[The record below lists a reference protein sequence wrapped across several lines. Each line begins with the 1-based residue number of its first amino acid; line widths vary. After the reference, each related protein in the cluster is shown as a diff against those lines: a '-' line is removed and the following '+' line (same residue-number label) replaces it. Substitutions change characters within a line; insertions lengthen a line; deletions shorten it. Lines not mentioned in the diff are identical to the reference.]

1 MPTQAA
7 ATGSRVRTYGRLL
20 RGAPLVVA
28 DGWPVGSGLMD
39 LEGRILDGRYR
50 LGSLLG
56 VGGMARVYVASDRV
70 LERQVAVKV
79 LSPPYAQDPVF
90 VERFRR
96 EARAAAR
103 LSHPNI
109 VAVFD
114 SGSDADQPYLVMEY
128 VAGQSLAELLAR
140 QGRLAPGRAAELAVE
155 VCAALAAAHAQ
166 GLVHRDVKP
175 ANVLVG
181 PDGQVKV
188 TDFGIVKASAA
199 TATLTGTGTV
209 LGTAA
214 YLSPEQAQGGPVD
227 ARSDLY
233 GLGCVLYELV
243 CGSPPFGSGADRSP
257 VAVAT
262 RHVREPPEPP
272 SLRNPQVDPALDQVV
287 LTALA
292 KDPAQRYQSATDM
305 QEALQGVL
313 AGDATPALPTE
324 PLPAP
329 LGRTGTT
336 PTATGPAAGDD
347 GRGPGW
353 PRWALLAAGT
363 ALGIAL
369 VLALLWLDGG
379 DTPARLPEAGSGA
392 SPATSAPS
400 STTPGS
406 TATPA
411 PAASGVEA
419 ALANLTAVITT
430 ARQQGTADQDAEDLL
445 GQAGDLAKALQE
457 NPKDKDKSKDEGKGK
472 RAGQG
477 EVAAKKVA
485 ELERKVDELISQGK
499 IRPPATTQIQQAVA
513 QLAQA
518 VQQAG

>member
-1 MPTQAA
+1 
-7 ATGSRVRTYGRLL
+7 
-20 RGAPLVVA
+20 
-28 DGWPVGSGLMD
+28 MD
-39 LEGRILDGRYR
+39 LEGRILDDRYR

-56 VGGMARVYVASDRV
+56 VGGMAKVYLADDRV

-79 LSPPYAQDPVF
+79 LSPPYAQDPMF

-114 SGSDADQPYLVMEY
+114 SGSDAGEHYLVMEY
-128 VAGQSLAELLAR
+128 VAGQSLAELLHR
-140 QGRLAPGRAAELAVE
+140 QGRLTPRRAAELAVE

-175 ANVLVG
+175 ANVLVDA
-181 PDGQVKV
+181 DGRVKV
-188 TDFGIVKASAA
+188 ADFGIVKAAA

-233 GLGCVLYELV
+233 SLGCLLYELL
-243 CGSPPFGSGADRSP
+243 CGTPPFGSGADSPP

-262 RHVREPPEPP
+262 RHLHQPPEPP
-272 SLRNPQVDPALDQVV
+272 SAHNPQVDAGLDAVV

-292 KDPAQRYQSATDM
+292 KEPAQRYQSAVELQD
-305 QEALQGVL
+305 ALERVL
-313 AGDATPALPTE
+313 AGDAVAAGPVGSPAAALSTE
-324 PLPAP
+324 PLLGLPARIGV
-329 LGRTGTT
+329 LAAT
-336 PTATGPAAGDD
+336 TGPAVRDV
-347 GRGPGW
+347 GRRPGW
-353 PRWALLAAGT
+353 PRWALAVAGLALGLGLLAA
-363 ALGIAL
+363 
-369 VLALLWLDGG
+369 VLWPDGAS
-379 DTPARLPEAGSGA
+379 TPTRGEAGPTA
-392 SPATSAPS
+392 APATSAAS
-400 STTPGS
+400 TTTPGS
-406 TATPA
+406 TTPA
-411 PAASGVEA
+411 VSAPGVEA
-419 ALANLTAVITT
+419 ALANLTGVITA
-430 ARQQGTADQDAEDLL
+430 ARQQGTVDQEAEDLL

-457 NPKDKDKSKDEGKGK
+457 NPKEEGKGK
-472 RAGQG
+472 GRD
-477 EVAAKKVA
+477 AAKKAA
-485 ELERKVDELISQGK
+485 ELERKIDELIGQGK

-513 QLAQA
+513 QLIQA

>member
-1 MPTQAA
+1 
-7 ATGSRVRTYGRLL
+7 
-20 RGAPLVVA
+20 
-28 DGWPVGSGLMD
+28 MD
-39 LEGRILDGRYR
+39 LEGRILDGRYQ

-56 VGGMARVYVASDRV
+56 AGGMARVYLATDRV

-79 LSPPYAQDPVF
+79 LSPSDAQDPVF

-128 VAGQSLAELLAR
+128 VPGQSLAQLLAR
-140 QGRLAPGRAAELAVE
+140 QGRLAPRRAVELAIQ

-166 GLVHRDVKP
+166 GLVHRDIKP
-175 ANVLVG
+175 ANVLVS
-181 PDGQVKV
+181 PDGKVKV

-199 TATLTGTGTV
+199 TTLTGTGTV

-233 GLGCVLYELV
+233 GLGCVLYELL

-257 VAVAT
+257 VAIAT
-262 RHVREPPEPP
+262 RHVSEPPEPP
-272 SLRNPQVDPALDQVV
+272 SARNPQVAPALETVM
-287 LTALA
+287 LTTLA
-292 KDPAQRYQSATDM
+292 KDPAQRYQSAVEL
-305 QEALQGVL
+305 QHALERVL
-313 AGDATPALPTE
+313 AGDAAPALPTE
-324 PLPAP
+324 PLLEPP
-329 LGRTGTT
+329 GRTGTT
-336 PTATGPAAGDD
+336 PTATGPAAGED

-353 PRWALLAAGT
+353 PRWALLVAGT

-369 VLALLWLDGG
+369 AVALLWPDGG
-379 DTPARLPEAGSGA
+379 DSPARLPEAGSGA

-400 STTPGS
+400 PTTPAS

-411 PAASGVEA
+411 PSAPGVPA

-430 ARQQGTADQDAEDLL
+430 ARQQGTADQAAEDLL
-445 GQAGDLAKALQE
+445 DQAADLANALE
-457 NPKDKDKSKDEGKGK
+457 AGRKDDKGHNKGEGKGK
-472 RAGQG
+472 GQG
-477 EVAAKKVA
+477 AAKKLA
-485 ELERKVDELISQGK
+485 ELQGKVDELIGKGK

-513 QLAQA
+513 QLGQA
-518 VQQAG
+518 VQQTG

>member
-1 MPTQAA
+1 
-7 ATGSRVRTYGRLL
+7 
-20 RGAPLVVA
+20 
-28 DGWPVGSGLMD
+28 MD
-39 LEGRILDGRYR
+39 LEGRILDGRYQ
-50 LGSLLG
+50 LGSLLSA
-56 VGGMARVYVASDRV
+56 GGMASVYLATDRI

-79 LSPPYAQDPVF
+79 LSPSDAQDPLF

-128 VAGQSLAELLAR
+128 VPGQSLAQLLHR
-140 QGRLAPGRAAELAVE
+140 QGRLAPRRAVELAIQ

-166 GLVHRDVKP
+166 GLVHRDIKP
-175 ANVLVG
+175 ANVLVS

-188 TDFGIVKASAA
+188 TDFGIVKAAAA
-199 TATLTGTGTV
+199 TTLTGTGTV

-214 YLSPEQAQGGPVD
+214 YLSPEQAQGHPVD

-233 GLGCVLYELV
+233 GLGCVLYELL

-262 RHVREPPEPP
+262 RHVSEPSEPP
-272 SLRNPQVDPALDQVV
+272 SARNPQVDPALEAVV

-292 KDPAQRYQSATDM
+292 KDPAQRYQSAVEL
-305 QEALQGVL
+305 QHALERVL
-313 AGDATPALPTE
+313 AGDAAPALPTE
-324 PLPAP
+324 PLLET

-336 PTATGPAAGDD
+336 PTAIGPAAGDD

-353 PRWALLAAGT
+353 PRWALLVAGT

-369 VLALLWLDGG
+369 VAALLWPDG
-379 DTPARLPEAGSGA
+379 DDSPARLPEAGSGA

-400 STTPGS
+400 SATAGS

-411 PAASGVEA
+411 PSAPGVPA
-419 ALANLTAVITT
+419 ALANLTAVIGA
-430 ARQQGTADQDAEDLL
+430 ARQQGTADQEAEDLL
-445 GQAGDLAKALQE
+445 DQAADLANALE
-457 NPKDKDKSKDEGKGK
+457 AGRKDDKGHNKGEGKG
-472 RAGQG
+472 QG
-477 EVAAKKVA
+477 AAKKLA
-485 ELERKVDELISQGK
+485 ELQGK
-499 IRPPATTQIQQAVA
+499 V
-513 QLAQA
+513 
-518 VQQAG
+518 

>member
-1 MPTQAA
+1 
-7 ATGSRVRTYGRLL
+7 
-20 RGAPLVVA
+20 
-28 DGWPVGSGLMD
+28 MD
-39 LEGRILDGRYR
+39 LEGRILDGRYQ

-56 VGGMARVYVASDRV
+56 VGGMASVYLATDRV

-79 LSPPYAQDPVF
+79 LRSSDSRDALF

-96 EARAAAR
+96 EARAAAQ

-128 VAGQSLAELLAR
+128 VPGQSLAQLLHR
-140 QGRLAPGRAAELAVE
+140 QGRLAPRRAIELAIQ

-166 GLVHRDVKP
+166 GLVHRDIKP

-181 PDGQVKV
+181 DDGQVKV
-188 TDFGIVKASAA
+188 TDFGIVKAAAA
-199 TATLTGTGTV
+199 TTLTGTGTV

-214 YLSPEQAQGGPVD
+214 YLSPEQAQGHPVD

-233 GLGCVLYELV
+233 GLGCVLYELL

-257 VAVAT
+257 LGIAT
-262 RHVREPPEPP
+262 RHVSEPPEPP
-272 SLRNPQVDPALDQVV
+272 SARNPQVDPALDQVV

-292 KDPAQRYQSATDM
+292 KDPAQRYQSAVDM
-305 QEALQGVL
+305 QDALERVL
-313 AGDATPALPTE
+313 AGDAAAAAPTE
-324 PLPAP
+324 PLLEP
-329 LGRTGTT
+329 LGRTGTGTT
-336 PTATGPAAGDD
+336 PRATGPAAGAD
-347 GRGPGW
+347 GRRLGRG
-353 PRWALLAAGT
+353 RWALLVAG
-363 ALGIAL
+363 AILGIAL
-369 VLALLWLDGG
+369 VVAVLWPDGG
-379 DTPARLPEAGSGA
+379 DSPARLPEAGPGA
-392 SPATSAPS
+392 SPTTSAPS
-400 STTPGS
+400 LTTPGS

-419 ALANLTAVITT
+419 ALANLRAVITT
-430 ARQQGTADQDAEDLL
+430 ARQQGTADQEAEDLL
-445 GQAGDLAKALQE
+445 ALAGDLAKALQE
-457 NPKDKDKSKDEGKGK
+457 NPKDKDKSKDEGKAK

-518 VQQAG
+518 VQQPG

>member
-1 MPTQAA
+1 
-7 ATGSRVRTYGRLL
+7 
-20 RGAPLVVA
+20 
-28 DGWPVGSGLMD
+28 MD
-39 LEGRILDGRYR
+39 LEGRILDGRYQ

-56 VGGMARVYVASDRV
+56 VGGMARVYVATDRV

-79 LSPPYAQDPVF
+79 LSPSDAQDPLF

-103 LSHPNI
+103 LNHPNI

-128 VAGQSLAELLAR
+128 VPGESLAQLLAR
-140 QGRLAPGRAAELAVE
+140 QGRLAPRRAVELAIQ

-166 GLVHRDVKP
+166 GLVHRDIKP

-181 PDGQVKV
+181 EDGQVKV
-188 TDFGIVKASAA
+188 TDFGIVKAAAA
-199 TATLTGTGTV
+199 TTLTGTGTV

-214 YLSPEQAQGGPVD
+214 YLSPEQAQGHPVD

-233 GLGCVLYELV
+233 GLGCVLYELL
-243 CGSPPFGSGADRSP
+243 CGSPPFGSGADRSL

-272 SLRNPQVDPALDQVV
+272 SLRNPQVDPALDAVV

-313 AGDATPALPTE
+313 AGDAAAAVATE
-324 PLPAP
+324 PFPEP
-329 LGRTGTT
+329 LGRPGTT
-336 PTATGPAAGDD
+336 PTAIGPAAGDD

-353 PRWALLAAGT
+353 PRWALLVAGT

-369 VLALLWLDGG
+369 VIVLLWPDGG

-400 STTPGS
+400 QTTPAS
-406 TATPA
+406 TARPA
-411 PAASGVEA
+411 PSAPGVPA
-419 ALANLTAVITT
+419 ALANLTAVIST
-430 ARQQGTADQDAEDLL
+430 ARQQGTADQAAEELL
-445 GQAGDLAKALQE
+445 DQAADLANALE
-457 NPKDKDKSKDEGKGK
+457 AGRKDNKGHNKDQGKGK
-472 RAGQG
+472 GQQ
-477 EVAAKKVA
+477 AAKKLA
-485 ELERKVDELISQGK
+485 ELQGTVEELIGQGK

-513 QLAQA
+513 QLGQA
-518 VQQAG
+518 VQPAG

>member
-1 MPTQAA
+1 
-7 ATGSRVRTYGRLL
+7 
-20 RGAPLVVA
+20 
-28 DGWPVGSGLMD
+28 
-39 LEGRILDGRYR
+39 
-50 LGSLLG
+50 
-56 VGGMARVYVASDRV
+56 MARVYLATDRV

-79 LSPPYAQDPVF
+79 LSPSDAQDPLF

-128 VAGQSLAELLAR
+128 VPGESLAQLLHR
-140 QGRLAPGRAAELAVE
+140 QGRLAPGRAVGLAIQ

-166 GLVHRDVKP
+166 GLVHRDIKP

-181 PDGQVKV
+181 EDGQVKV
-188 TDFGIVKASAA
+188 ADFGIVKAAAA
-199 TATLTGTGTV
+199 TALTGTGTV

-214 YLSPEQAQGGPVD
+214 YLSPEQAQGHPVD

-233 GLGCVLYELV
+233 GLGCVLYELL
-243 CGSPPFGSGADRSP
+243 CGSPPFGSGVDRSP
-257 VAVAT
+257 VAIAT
-262 RHVREPPEPP
+262 RHVRELPEPP
-272 SLRNPQVDPALDQVV
+272 SARNPQVNPALEAVV

-292 KDPAQRYQSATDM
+292 KDPAERYQSAV
-305 QEALQGVL
+305 ELHHALERVL
-313 AGDATPALPTE
+313 AGDAAPALPTE
-324 PLPAP
+324 PLLAP
-329 LGRTGTT
+329 LGRTGTGAT

-369 VLALLWLDGG
+369 VVAMLWPDGG
-379 DTPARLPEAGSGA
+379 DTPARLPEAGSGV

-400 STTPGS
+400 STTPRS
-406 TATPA
+406 TARPA
-411 PAASGVEA
+411 PAAPGAPA
-419 ALANLTAVITT
+419 ALANLIAVITT
-430 ARQQGTADQDAEDLL
+430 ARQQGTADQEAEELL
-445 GQAGDLAKALQE
+445 DQAADLANALE
-457 NPKDKDKSKDEGKGK
+457 AGRKDNKGHNKDEGKGQG
-472 RAGQG
+472 AGKGQ
-477 EVAAKKVA
+477 EAAKKLA
-485 ELERKVDELISQGK
+485 ELQRKVDELIGKGK
-499 IRPPATTQIQQAVA
+499 IRSPATTQIQQALV
-513 QLAQA
+513 QLGQA

>member
-1 MPTQAA
+1 
-7 ATGSRVRTYGRLL
+7 
-20 RGAPLVVA
+20 
-28 DGWPVGSGLMD
+28 MD
-39 LEGRILDGRYR
+39 LEGRILDGRYQ

-56 VGGMARVYVASDRV
+56 AGGMARVYVATDRV

-79 LSPPYAQDPVF
+79 LSSSDAQDPLF

-114 SGSDADQPYLVMEY
+114 SGSDADQPFLVMEY
-128 VAGQSLAELLAR
+128 VPGQSLAQLLAR
-140 QGRLAPGRAAELAVE
+140 QGRLAPRRAVELAIQ

-166 GLVHRDVKP
+166 GLVHRDIKP
-175 ANVLVG
+175 ANVLVS
-181 PDGQVKV
+181 PDGQVHV
-188 TDFGIVKASAA
+188 TDFGIVKAAAA
-199 TATLTGTGTV
+199 TTLTGTGTV

-233 GLGCVLYELV
+233 GLGCVLYELL

-257 VAVAT
+257 VAIAT
-262 RHVREPPEPP
+262 RHVSEPPEPP
-272 SLRNPQVDPALDQVV
+272 SARNPQVAPALDQVV

-292 KDPAQRYQSATDM
+292 KDPAQRYQSATGL
-305 QEALQGVL
+305 QHALERVL
-313 AGDATPALPTE
+313 AGDTAPALPTE
-324 PLPAP
+324 PLLEP
-329 LGRTGTT
+329 LGRTGAT
-336 PTATGPAAGDD
+336 PTAAGDD

-353 PRWALLAAGT
+353 PRRALLVAGT

-369 VLALLWLDGG
+369 VVALLWPDGG
-379 DTPARLPEAGSGA
+379 DSPARLSEAGSGA

-411 PAASGVEA
+411 PSAPGVPA
-419 ALANLTAVITT
+419 ALANLRSVISA
-430 ARQQGTADQDAEDLL
+430 ARQQGSADQEAEELL
-445 GQAGDLAKALQE
+445 DQAADLANALE
-457 NPKDKDKSKDEGKGK
+457 AGRKDDKGHNKGEGKGK
-472 RAGQG
+472 GQ
-477 EVAAKKVA
+477 EAAKKLA
-485 ELERKVDELISQGK
+485 ELQGKVDELIGK
-499 IRPPATTQIQQAVA
+499 GSIRPPATTQIQQAVA
-513 QLAQA
+513 QLGQA
-518 VQQAG
+518 VRQAG

>member
-1 MPTQAA
+1 
-7 ATGSRVRTYGRLL
+7 
-20 RGAPLVVA
+20 
-28 DGWPVGSGLMD
+28 MD
-39 LEGRILDGRYR
+39 LEGRILDGRYQ

-56 VGGMARVYVASDRV
+56 VGGMASVYLATDRV

-79 LSPPYAQDPVF
+79 LRASDAQDPVF

-128 VAGQSLAELLAR
+128 VPGQSVAQLLAR
-140 QGRLAPGRAAELAVE
+140 QGRLAPRWAVELAIQ

-166 GLVHRDVKP
+166 GLVHRDIKP

-181 PDGQVKV
+181 EDGQVQV

-199 TATLTGTGTV
+199 TTLTGTGTV

-214 YLSPEQAQGGPVD
+214 YLSPEQAQGHPVD

-243 CGSPPFGSGADRSP
+243 CGSPPFGSGVDRSP
-257 VAVAT
+257 VAIAT
-262 RHVREPPEPP
+262 RHVRELPEAP
-272 SLRNPQVDPALDQVV
+272 SARNPQVDPALEAVV

-292 KDPAQRYQSATDM
+292 KDPAQRYQSAVELQD
-305 QEALQGVL
+305 ALERVL
-313 AGDATPALPTE
+313 AGDAAPTLPTE
-324 PLPAP
+324 PLLEP
-329 LGRTGTT
+329 LGRPGTT
-336 PTATGPAAGDD
+336 PTATGRAAGDD

-353 PRWALLAAGT
+353 PRWVLLAAGT

-369 VLALLWLDGG
+369 VIVLLWPDGG
-379 DTPARLPEAGSGA
+379 DTPARLPEAGSGV

-406 TATPA
+406 TARPA
-411 PAASGVEA
+411 PSAPGVPA

-430 ARQQGTADQDAEDLL
+430 ARQQGTADQAAEALL
-445 GQAGDLAKALQE
+445 DQAADLANALE
-457 NPKDKDKSKDEGKGK
+457 AGRKDNRGHNKDEGKSKGK
-472 RAGQG
+472 GQ
-477 EVAAKKVA
+477 EAAKKLA
-485 ELERKVDELISQGK
+485 ELQRTVDELIGKGK
-499 IRPPATTQIQQAVA
+499 IRSPATTQIQQAVA
-513 QLAQA
+513 QLGQA